1 MNPSTVLKDIVKHMD
16 NVSVSVASQFIWW
29 GVLTPDV
36 KAGTQKGQEF
46 QTKELKVWVL
56 IRGGSK
62 GIQVSGFQ
70 ETQAI
75 QGLSVE
81 GGILEKG
88 WMEIEGRR
96 KLKGRVG
103 SLKGD
108 F

>member
-1 MNPSTVLKDIVKHMD
+1 M
-16 NVSVSVASQFIWW
+16 
-29 GVLTPDV
+29 
-36 KAGTQKGQEF
+36 
-46 QTKELKVWVL
+46 L
-56 IRGGSK
+56 IRGRSK
-62 GIQVSGFQ
+62 SIQVSGFQ

-96 KLKGRVG
+96 ELKGRVG